1 MKRHINSKK
10 RDFSTFE
17 EHLAQELKDDKF
29 RESYELEYAKVALIQ
44 RIAELRGEPSI
55 RQIELAKRMKV
66 SQQFISQ
73 IESGEAKNLTI
84 ETILKI
90 ARALGRDVTITFPKS
105 HGEFKFKVA

>member
-1 MKRHINSKK
+1 MKK
-10 RDFSTFE
+10 RIVRKKKDFNTFK
-17 EHLAQELKDDKF
+17 EHLAYELKDKKF
-29 RESYELEYAKVALIQ
+29 RESFELEYAKVSLIQ

-73 IESGEAKNLTI
+73 IESGEAKNLTF
-84 ETILKI
+84 ETILKL
-90 ARALGRDVTITFPKS
+90 ARALGRDVTLTFPKS